1 MNDIIKLDKPARERT
16 ERMARLR
23 KPSTL
28 AMHIT
33 KHKAGARGLQR
44 HNERKEGQKHRNRNI
59 DPTRT
64 KDNVWL
70 TPDDGRTF
78 NERIESIL
86 EANYTGKRK
95 PRSDAV
101 KMCEITVQIGGDLA
115 ENGTEEEQLE
125 ALMESFE
132 ELKETYGE
140 SNIVSAVIHVDETTP
155 HLHFDFVPITKK
167 GGLSAREVVGDRA
180 QMRKTQARFLSA
192 MQERC
197 PEYKFA
203 RKADGQFNGM
213 EQKLYEKMTASI
225 KARENALW
233 DREDE
238 VEDREIAVEAEEA
251 KLNELKDALEAK
263 ENEIRAR
270 ERRVEKAED
279 NIVFDRDEITAKE
292 QKLAER
298 TAEIREREEVI
309 ADTANK
315 LAEKTREM
323 NQRAEDLGEREEAL
337 RASEGL
343 LEARK
348 AQELAEARK
357 EAEKLREEARAE
369 ANAITEQ
376 AEEEAKGIIDQ
387 AKAKASKMVAQAKA
401 VLLKIPI
408 VNKMMIGWA
417 EKQAPEDRQ
426 ATEDVLDAM
435 TKYGVE
441 EPREAVVE
449 SEDEQE
455 QRDNLELLQAVTMLT
470 EDDMDEAKET
480 AETKGELSREDVH
493 DILQGMQDLQGSDM
507 QL

>member
-1 MNDIIKLDKPARERT
+1 MV
-16 ERMARLR
+16 RLR

-33 KHKAGARGLQR
+33 KHKNGTRGQQR

-86 EANYTGKRK
+86 EENYTGKRK
-95 PRSDAV
+95 VRSTAV

-115 ENGTEEEQLE
+115 ENGTEEEQVE
-125 ALMESFE
+125 ALKQAFE

-140 SNIVSAVIHVDETTP
+140 TNIVSAVIHVDETTP

-180 QMRKTQARFLSA
+180 QMRKTQARFLQA

-197 PEYKFA
+197 PECKFE
-203 RKADGQFNGM
+203 RKKDGAMNGM
-213 EQKLYEKMTASI
+213 EQKLFEKMTAAL
-225 KARENALW
+225 KAKETEIW
-233 DREDE
+233 DREEE
-238 VEDREIAVEAEEA
+238 VEDREIKVEKQENQ
-251 KLNELKDALEAK
+251 LNALQATLQAK
-263 ENEIRAR
+263 EQALVAR
-270 ERRVEKAED
+270 ERHVEKAED
-279 NIVFDRDEITAKE
+279 GIVFDRDEITRKE

-298 TAEIREREEVI
+298 VQELRDREEAI
-309 ADTANK
+309 AETASK
-315 LAEKTREM
+315 LAEKTREL
-323 NQRAEDLGEREEAL
+323 NARAEDLQTREETL
-337 RASEGL
+337 RTSEGL

-376 AEEEAKGIIDQ
+376 AEEEAKGII
-387 AKAKASKMVAQAKA
+387 ARAKA
-401 VLLKIPI
+401 VLLRIPI
-408 VNKMMIGWA
+408 INKMMISWA
-417 EKQAPEDRQ
+417 EKQEPEDRQ

-441 EPREAVVE
+441 EPREAFVE

-480 AETKGELSREDVH
+480 AEAKGELSREDVH
-493 DILQGMQDLQGSDM
+493 DILQGMQDLHEDGP

>member
-1 MNDIIKLDKPARERT
+1 
-16 ERMARLR
+16 MARLR

-115 ENGTEEEQLE
+115 ENGTEAEQIE

-140 SNIVSAVIHVDETTP
+140 TNIVSAVIHVDETTP

-263 ENEIRAR
+263 EQAFIAR
-270 ERRVEKAED
+270 ERRIEKAED
-279 NIVFDRDEITAKE
+279 SIVFDRDEITRKE
-292 QKLAER
+292 HKLAEH
-298 TAEIREREEVI
+298 AQELREREEAI
-309 ADTANK
+309 AETAST
-315 LAEKTREM
+315 LAEKTREL
-323 NQRAEDLGEREEAL
+323 NLRAEDLDGREEAL
-337 RASEGL
+337 KRAEGL
-343 LEARK
+343 AEARR
-348 AQELAEARK
+348 AQELENARK
-357 EAEKLREEARAE
+357 EAEQIKEDAR
-369 ANAITEQ
+369 
-376 AEEEAKGIIDQ
+376 EEAKGIIAS
-387 AKAKASKMVAQAKA
+387 AKAKASEMMAKASEMVEQAKEA
-401 VLLKIPI
+401 LRKIPLI
-408 VNKMMIGWA
+408 NKMMIGWA
-417 EKQAPEDRQ
+417 EKQEPEDRQ
-426 ATEDVLDAM
+426 ATEDVIDKM
-435 TKYGVE
+435 TQYGIA
-441 EPREAVVE
+441 EPRQMVTE
-449 SEDEQE
+449 SEEEAE
-455 QRDNLELLQAVTMLT
+455 QRHGLDLLTAMTMLT
-470 EDDMDEAKET
+470 EDDMDEAKDK
-480 AETKGELSREDVH
+480 AETDELTRDDVH
-493 DILQGMQDLQGSDM
+493 DILQGLQDLHDDGLQR
-507 QL
+507 

>member
-1 MNDIIKLDKPARERT
+1 
-16 ERMARLR
+16 MARLR

-28 AMHIT
+28 SMHVT
-33 KHKAGARGLQR
+33 KHKTGARGLQR
-44 HNERKEGQKHRNRNI
+44 HNERKEGQKHSNRRI

-95 PRSDAV
+95 PRFDAV

-115 ENGTEEEQLE
+115 EHGTEEEQIE
-125 ALMESFE
+125 ALKQSFE

-140 SNIVSAVIHVDETTP
+140 TNIVSAVIHVDETTP
-155 HLHFDFVPITKK
+155 HLHFDFVPISKS

-180 QMRKTQARFLSA
+180 QMRKTQARFLEA
-192 MQERC
+192 MQKRC
-197 PEYKFA
+197 PECKFE
-203 RKADGQFNGM
+203 RKKDGAMNGM
-213 EQKLYEKMTASI
+213 EQKLFEKMTA
-225 KARENALW
+225 ALKTKEAEIW
-233 DREDE
+233 DREDD
-238 VEDREIAVEAEEA
+238 VEEREIAVEEDEA
-251 KLNELKDALEAK
+251 RLNALQATLNAK
-263 ENEIRAR
+263 EQALIAR
-270 ERRVEKAED
+270 ERQVEKDED
-279 NIVFDRDEITAKE
+279 GVVFDRDAVEAKAA
-292 QKLAER
+292 KLAEQ
-298 TAEIREREEVI
+298 AQELREREEAI
-309 ADTANK
+309 AETASK
-315 LAEKTREM
+315 LADKTREL
-323 NQRAEDLGEREEAL
+323 NLRAEDLDGRDEAL
-337 RASEGL
+337 RRSESVS
-343 LEARK
+343 EARR

-369 ANAITEQ
+369 ANAITAQ
-376 AEEEAKGIIDQ
+376 AEEEAKGII
-387 AKAKASKMVAQAKA
+387 ARATAKASAMMAQAKEMVEQA
-401 VLLKIPI
+401 KETLRKIPL

-417 EKQAPEDRQ
+417 EKQEPEDRQ

-441 EPREAVVE
+441 EPKEAFVE

-480 AETKGELSREDVH
+480 AETKGELTREDVH
-493 DILQGMQDLQGSDM
+493 DILQGMQDLHDDGWQ
-507 QL
+507 Q

>member
-1 MNDIIKLDKPARERT
+1 MV
-16 ERMARLR
+16 RLR

-33 KHKAGARGLQR
+33 KHKNGTRGQQR
-44 HNERKEGQKHRNRNI
+44 HNERKEGQKHSNRRI

-86 EANYTGKRK
+86 EENYTGKRK
-95 PRSDAV
+95 VRSTAV

-115 ENGTEEEQLE
+115 ENGTEEEQVE
-125 ALMESFE
+125 ALKQAFE

-140 SNIVSAVIHVDETTP
+140 TNIVSAVIHVDETTP

-180 QMRKTQARFLSA
+180 QMRKTQARFLQA

-197 PEYKFA
+197 PECKFE
-203 RKADGQFNGM
+203 RKKDGAMNGM
-213 EQKLYEKMTASI
+213 EQKLFEKMTATL
-225 KARENALW
+225 KAKETEIW
-233 DREDE
+233 DREEE
-238 VEDREIAVEAEEA
+238 VEDREIKVEKQENQ
-251 KLNELKDALEAK
+251 LNALQVTLQAK
-263 ENEIRAR
+263 EQALIAR
-270 ERRVEKAED
+270 ERQVEKDED
-279 NIVFDRDEITAKE
+279 GVVFDRDAVQVREA
-292 QKLAER
+292 KLAER
-298 TAEIREREEVI
+298 AQELRAQEEAIAETAS
-309 ADTANK
+309 K
-315 LAEKTREM
+315 LADKTQEV
-323 NQRAEDLGEREEAL
+323 NARAEDLERREEVL

-357 EAEKLREEARAE
+357 EARAE
-369 ANAITEQ
+369 ANAIIEQ
-376 AEEEAKGIIDQ
+376 AEEEAKGII
-387 AKAKASKMVAQAKA
+387 ARAKA
-401 VLLKIPI
+401 VLRRIPLI
-408 VNKMMIGWA
+408 NKMMIGWA

-441 EPREAVVE
+441 EPKEAFVE

-480 AETKGELSREDVH
+480 AEAKGELSREDVH
-493 DILQGMQDLQGSDM
+493 DILQGMQDLHEDGP

>member
-1 MNDIIKLDKPARERT
+1 
-16 ERMARLR
+16 MARLR

-115 ENGTEEEQLE
+115 ENGTEEEQIE

-238 VEDREIAVEAEEA
+238 VEDREIAVEAEEV

-263 ENEIRAR
+263 EQAFIAR
-270 ERRVEKAED
+270 ERRIEKAED
-279 NIVFDRDEITAKE
+279 SIVFDRDEITRKE
-292 QKLAER
+292 HKLAEHAQELR
-298 TAEIREREEVI
+298 AREEAI
-309 ADTANK
+309 AETASN
-315 LAEKTREM
+315 LADKTREL
-323 NQRAEDLGEREEAL
+323 NLRAEDLDGREEAL
-337 RASEGL
+337 ERAEGL
-343 LEARK
+343 AEARR
-348 AQELAEARK
+348 AQELENARK
-357 EAEKLREEARAE
+357 EAERIREDAR
-369 ANAITEQ
+369 
-376 AEEEAKGIIDQ
+376 EEAKGII
-387 AKAKASKMVAQAKA
+387 ARATARASEMMAKASEMVEQAKEA
-401 VLLKIPI
+401 LRKIPLI
-408 VNKMMIGWA
+408 NKMMIGWA
-417 EKQAPEDRQ
+417 EKQEPEDRQ
-426 ATEDVLDAM
+426 ATEDVIDKM
-435 TKYGVE
+435 TQYGIA
-441 EPREAVVE
+441 EPRQMVTE
-449 SEDEQE
+449 SEEEAE
-455 QRDNLELLQAVTMLT
+455 QRHGLDLLTAMTMLT
-470 EDDMDEAKET
+470 EDDMDEAKDK
-480 AETKGELSREDVH
+480 AETDELTRDDVH
-493 DILQGMQDLQGSDM
+493 DILQGLQDLHDDGLQR
-507 QL
+507 

>member
-1 MNDIIKLDKPARERT
+1 MV
-16 ERMARLR
+16 RLR

-33 KHKAGARGLQR
+33 KHKNGTRGQQR

-86 EANYTGKRK
+86 EENYTGKRK
-95 PRSDAV
+95 VRSTAV

-115 ENGTEEEQLE
+115 ENGTEEEQVE
-125 ALMESFE
+125 ALKQAFE
-132 ELKETYGE
+132 ELKETYGGT
-140 SNIVSAVIHVDETTP
+140 NIVSAVIHVDETTP

-180 QMRKTQARFLSA
+180 QMRKTQARFLEA
-192 MQERC
+192 MQERV
-197 PEYKFA
+197 PYAKFE
-203 RKADGQFNGM
+203 RKKDNQFNGM
-213 EQKLYEKMTASI
+213 EQKLYEKMTAAL
-225 KARENALW
+225 KAKEAEVW
-233 DREDE
+233 DREDD
-238 VEDREIAVEAEEA
+238 VEDREIKVEKQENQ
-251 KLNELKDALEAK
+251 LNALQATLQAK
-263 ENEIRAR
+263 EQALIAR
-270 ERRVEKAED
+270 ERHIEKAED
-279 NIVFDRDEITAKE
+279 GIVFDRDEITRKE
-292 QKLAER
+292 HRLAEHAQELREQEEAIAETASKLA
-298 TAEIREREEVI
+298 
-309 ADTANK
+309 D
-315 LAEKTREM
+315 KTREL
-323 NQRAEDLGEREEAL
+323 NLKTEDLDGREEAL
-337 RASEGL
+337 KRAEGL
-343 LEARK
+343 AEARR
-348 AQELAEARK
+348 AQELENARK
-357 EAEKLREEARAE
+357 EAERIREDAR
-369 ANAITEQ
+369 
-376 AEEEAKGIIDQ
+376 EEAKGII
-387 AKAKASKMVAQAKA
+387 ARATAKASEMMAKASEMVEQAKET
-401 VLLKIPI
+401 LKKLPI

-417 EKQAPEDRQ
+417 EKQEPEDRQ
-426 ATEDVLDAM
+426 VTEDVLDAM

-441 EPREAVVE
+441 EPKEAFVE

-493 DILQGMQDLQGSDM
+493 DILQGMQDLHDDGP